1 MKNRRLQAWMARISF
16 GAVLFSL
23 TVLPLVFVLHRSV
36 FAPEGASLD
45 YYREVYA
52 NDANLTAMINT
63 IIVSVGTVILGG
75 LIAVPSAW
83 LIARTDLPGRGRFRG
98 LLLLPYMIPPY
109 LGAIAWINL
118 CNPTVGWINRLAGTE
133 IFNIYTTLGVIWVL
147 GLFFYSFIYLN
158 CISAMENTDPSF
170 EEAARVSGAS
180 PARVFWTITLP
191 LIRPAILSG
200 AFLVFAATAAS
211 FGVPALV
218 GNPGGVHVL
227 TTRIYSYI
235 RSGSID
241 GPFLGAAL
249 STSLFLVAIVA
260 SLVADRFAHSRRIT
274 SLGGKSARISRVA
287 LGRWRWPA
295 FGFIFSVFAVTCLLP
310 LAAIVATSFMQVPGI
325 FEADNLTLGKYH
337 YVLFERRNTGRGFL
351 NSFIL
356 AGSAACLAVVIGTV
370 LAYLKGHP
378 RRRSG
383 PLIDLCVNLPY
394 ATPGTILALGL
405 ILTWSG
411 WINLADT
418 LWILLIAY
426 FAKYLSFAVKA
437 LTTNVQ
443 QIDPTLE
450 EASRMSGAGF
460 WSTIARIW
468 LPLLRPGMLASW
480 FLIFMPAFSELTM
493 SILLVGPGTETVG
506 TALFYL
512 QEYGDPSSASVL
524 AVLILV
530 FVLGAYGLAML
541 FSPKVAKDAATP

>member
-1 MKNRRLQAWMARISF
+1 
-16 GAVLFSL
+16 
-23 TVLPLVFVLHRSV
+23 
-36 FAPEGASLD
+36 
-45 YYREVYA
+45 
-52 NDANLTAMINT
+52 
-63 IIVSVGTVILGG
+63 
-75 LIAVPSAW
+75 
-83 LIARTDLPGRGRFRG
+83 
-98 LLLLPYMIPPY
+98 
-109 LGAIAWINL
+109 
-118 CNPTVGWINRLAGTE
+118 
-133 IFNIYTTLGVIWVL
+133 
-147 GLFFYSFIYLN
+147 
-158 CISAMENTDPSF
+158 
-170 EEAARVSGAS
+170 
-180 PARVFWTITLP
+180 VFWTITLP

-227 TTRIYSYI
+227 TTRIYSHI

-241 GPFLGAAL
+241 GPFMGAAL

-260 SLVADRFAHSRRIT
+260 SVVADRFSHSRRIT
-274 SLGGKSARISRVA
+274 SMGGKSARISRVS
-287 LGRWRWPA
+287 LGKWKWPA
-295 FGFIFSVFAVTCLLP
+295 FGFIFTVFILTCLLP
-310 LAAIVATSFMQVPGI
+310 LVSILLTSFMQVPGL
-325 FEADNLTLGKYH
+325 FDTDNLTLGKYH

-351 NSFIL
+351 NSFVL
-356 AGSAACLAVVIGTV
+356 AASAACLAVGVGTA

-405 ILTWSG
+405 MLTWSG
-411 WINLADT
+411 RINLADT

-460 WSTIARIW
+460 TATILRIW

-493 SILLVGPGTETVG
+493 SVLLVGPGTETVG

-524 AVLILV
+524 AMLILL
-530 FVLGAYGLAML
+530 FVLGAYALAML
-541 FSPKVAKDAATP
+541 FGPRTARSGVTA